1 MIFYFSRIGIV
12 YRVDSVGELDND
24 LLVYIRLEWGSFA
37 IF

>member
-12 YRVDSVGELDND
+12 YRVDSVGELDNG